1 MKSLSTSFV
10 LGKASTGNAN
20 IEHNNREIIAS
31 NVDPS
36 RICDNV
42 TYVRQNVE
50 ETYAE
55 LFSEAV
61 TEYNLKQK
69 QPCRRIHNYFN
80 HICVG
85 KREEPYYEVV
95 VQFGSMKEAAV
106 GSPNGELAK
115 KMLDEYARGFQAR
128 NPNLRVFNLCQ
139 HLDEA
144 SPHLH
149 INFVPFYTQGRQKG
163 LSKGVSMKAALDE
176 QGFTAKSAKQNRLV
190 AWQDSERKIMEGI
203 LQHHGLEREV
213 KNDKSVHRS
222 VPDYKEAQD
231 AKKLLAA
238 FERGAFVGE
247 ITMENVERLEFE
259 NALLQTE
266 KQKLIAEK
274 SSPWKSFFYSDSDK
288 QSFVLAQLATLNIPH
303 RETGNGFEAQEIYV
317 DEIRK
322 IEKSY
327 KPKENP
333 HRETLRDLLD
343 KSIMQSQSY
352 DEVLERLR
360 ESGCEV
366 KCGKYVAVK
375 PKYATNFIRLKS
387 LGEDYSEQAIKNRL
401 EYKRRFESD
410 IDNKIQSAD
419 KDTPY
424 YMVQKT
430 VRHYTV
436 VFAAGVLPMK
446 RLRKKKPFSWEN
458 CEELNK
464 LASLNRKINEGVT
477 LGSLRND
484 FVRLEKSVADKDS
497 KIAELK
503 SELDFYRDLYS
514 KAERCFKFYGEDES
528 DLAFLAE
535 HKVTAENYARIPQLF
550 TANENEI
557 AELEESMSLS
567 RQELRD
573 TVDTLDTLEKVIGG
587 TYVQSL
593 VDEEKQRAQSVYI
606 RNGLKYADG
615 EESKIENA
623 TARGTRPPK
632 R

>member
-1 MKSLSTSFV
+1 MNTMSISLT
-10 LGKASTGNAN
+10 LGKASNPHGAN
-20 IEHNNREIIAS
+20 ILHNERYFVS
-31 NVDPS
+31 DNVD
-36 RICDNV
+36 RNRLGDNV

-55 LFSEAV
+55 LFSESVA
-61 TEYNLKQK
+61 EYNLKQK
-69 QPCRRIHNYFN
+69 QPCRRIHNYFA
-80 HICVG
+80 HISEG

-106 GSPNGELAK
+106 GSPNDELAK
-115 KMLDEYARGFQAR
+115 KMLDEYAYGFQAR
-128 NPNLRVFNLCQ
+128 TPNLRVFNLCQ

-190 AWQDSERKIMEGI
+190 AWQDSERVEMEKI
-203 LQHHGLEREV
+203 LNRHGLEREV

-247 ITMENVERLEFE
+247 VTAENVERLEFE

-274 SSPWKSFFYSDSDK
+274 HSPWKSFFYSDSDK

-303 RETGNGFEAQEIYV
+303 RETGNGFETQEIYV

-333 HRETLRDLLD
+333 NRETLRHLLD

-360 ESGCEV
+360 DSGCEV
-366 KCGKYVAVK
+366 KCGKYLAVK
-375 PKYATNFIRLKS
+375 VKWASNFIRAHQ
-387 LGEDYSEQAIKNRL
+387 LGVDYSEQAIKNRL
-401 EYKRRFESD
+401 EYKRRFESGV
-410 IDNKIQSAD
+410 NYKIATSP
-419 KDTPY
+419 TPDSTEVMTY
-424 YMVQKT
+424 KT

-436 VFAAGVLPMK
+436 VFVAGVLPMRK
-446 RLRKKKPFSWEN
+446 VKKKKPFTWEN
-458 CEELNK
+458 CEVLDR
-464 LASLNRKINEGVT
+464 LASLNKKINKGVT

-484 FVRLEKSVADKDS
+484 FAKLEKSVAD
-497 KIAELK
+497 
-503 SELDFYRDLYS
+503 
-514 KAERCFKFYGEDES
+514 
-528 DLAFLAE
+528 
-535 HKVTAENYARIPQLF
+535 
-550 TANENEI
+550 
-557 AELEESMSLS
+557 LEETLS
-567 RQELRD
+567 RAKSPESCYD
-573 TVDTLDTLEKVIGG
+573 DYT
-587 TYVQSL
+587 
-593 VDEEKQRAQSVYI
+593 I
-606 RNGLKYADG
+606 R
-615 EESKIENA
+615 EIE
-623 TARGTRPPK
+623 TRQ
-632 R
+632 